1 MSLSKVK
8 NLFSRS
14 QFPLHYG
21 WLELIEKS
29 IVASSDQEYLMSE
42 INNIS
47 KRMGDEYTEA
57 LILLLDTQHESP
69 YSLPLKLMPLKLSAK
84 KRIATNSG
92 EFAGD
97 CEMIKALLSKHVS
110 IGNKTPAEQRN
121 EQRQIQEQK
130 LQARREASEQMFKE
144 RKAQYERDYID
155 FPSIEVVK
163 IRRRSKAANILE
175 LLTKGETISEIDY
188 LWLISKG
195 FENQYVSELYY
206 LNRAELAKRKWEDTK
221 KPWNLVNAIADYRKA
236 GKPQIAVALVNKN
249 LPFNFANG
257 NKSLKSALLT
267 TSGGAKRDLNMFDK
281 AIQFG
286 VQAHELTEQ
295 DYRPCTL
302 IGACKMILGD
312 VSQGHEW
319 YQKAI
324 KRGFNED
331 SFEQEIRSIYN
342 RASRKDKAK
351 IKQTLIADGW
361 VYQWLK

>member
-1 MSLSKVK
+1 MSISKVK
-8 NLFSRS
+8 KLFSRS

-21 WLELIEKS
+21 WLELVEKS
-29 IVASSDQEYLMSE
+29 IDASSDQECLINE
-42 INNIS
+42 INDIS
-47 KRMGDEYTEA
+47 KLMGNEYTEA
-57 LILLLDTQHESP
+57 LILLLDSQPE
-69 YSLPLKLMPLKLSAK
+69 LPLKLMPLKLSAK
-84 KRIATNSG
+84 KRIATNCG

-97 CEMIKALLSKHVS
+97 CEMIKSLLSKHVS
-110 IGNKTPAEQRN
+110 IGSKTPTEQRN

-130 LQARREASEQMFKE
+130 LQARREASEKMFKE

-155 FPSIEVVK
+155 FPSINVVN
-163 IRRRSKAANILE
+163 ILRRSKAAKILE
-175 LLTKGETISEIDY
+175 ALTKGQTISESDY
-188 LWLISKG
+188 LWLINKG
-195 FENQYVSELYY
+195 FENQYVSDLYY
-206 LNRAELAKRKWEDTK
+206 LNRAELSKRKWEDTK

-236 GKPQIAVALVNKN
+236 GKSQIADDLVNKN
-249 LPFNFANG
+249 FPFKFANG

-267 TSGGAKRDLNMFDK
+267 TSGGVKRDLNMLDK

-286 VQAHELTEQ
+286 TQAHELTKQ

-302 IGACKMILGD
+302 IGASKMMLGY
-312 VSQGHEW
+312 VTQGHEW

-324 KRGFNED
+324 KRGFNEY

-351 IKQTLIADGW
+351 IKQTLIDDGW

>member
-1 MSLSKVK
+1 MSISKVK

-14 QFPLHYG
+14 QLPLHYG
-21 WLELIEKS
+21 WLELVEKS
-29 IVASSDQEYLMSE
+29 IDASNVQEYLMNE
-42 INNIS
+42 IKDIS
-47 KRMGDEYTEA
+47 KLMGDEYSEA
-57 LILLLDTQHESP
+57 LVWLLDPQPESP

-84 KRIATNSG
+84 KRIATKSG

-97 CEMIKALLSKHVS
+97 CEMIESLLSKHVS
-110 IGNKTPAEQRN
+110 IGSKTPLEQRN

-130 LQARREASEQMFKE
+130 LQDRREASERMFKQ
-144 RKAQYERDYID
+144 RKAEYERDYID

-175 LLTKGETISEIDY
+175 AMIKGQTISESDY
-188 LWLISKG
+188 LWLINKG
-195 FENQYVSELYY
+195 FENQYVRERYY
-206 LNRAELAKRKWEDTK
+206 LNRAELAKRKWDDTK

-236 GKPQIAVALVNKN
+236 GNSRIAVDLVNKYF
-249 LPFNFANG
+249 PFNFANG

-267 TSGGAKRDLNMFDK
+267 TSGAAKRDLDMLEK

-286 VQAHELTEQ
+286 TQAHELTKQ

-302 IGACKMILGD
+302 IGTCMMISGD
-312 VSQGHEW
+312 VAQGHEW

-324 KRGFNED
+324 KRGFNKD
-331 SFEQEIRSIYN
+331 SFEQEILSIYN
-342 RASRKDKAK
+342 RASYKDKAK

>member
-1 MSLSKVK
+1 MSISKVK

-21 WLELIEKS
+21 WLELVEKS
-29 IVASSDQEYLMSE
+29 IDASSDQEYLVNE
-42 INNIS
+42 INGIS
-47 KRMGDEYTEA
+47 KLMGDEYTEA
-57 LILLLDTQHESP
+57 LMLLLDSQPESP

-84 KRIATNSG
+84 KRIATNSS

-97 CEMIKALLSKHVS
+97 CEMIKSMLSKHVS
-110 IGNKTPAEQRN
+110 IGSKTPAEQRN
-121 EQRQIQEQK
+121 EQRQTQEQK
-130 LQARREASEQMFKE
+130 LQARREASEKMFTE

-163 IRRRSKAANILE
+163 VRRRSRAAKILE
-175 LLTKGETISEIDY
+175 PLTKGQTISESDY
-188 LWLISKG
+188 LWLIDKG
-195 FENQYVSELYY
+195 FENQYVSGLHY
-206 LNRAELAKRKWEDTK
+206 LNRAELARRKWEDTK

-236 GKPQIAVALVNKN
+236 GNPKIAVDLVNKN
-249 LPFNFANG
+249 FPFNFANG

-286 VQAHELTEQ
+286 TQAHELTKQ

-312 VSQGHEW
+312 VAQGHEW

-324 KRGFNED
+324 RRGFNKD

>member
-1 MSLSKVK
+1 MPLSKVR

-14 QFPLHYG
+14 QYPLHYG

-29 IVASSDQEYLMSE
+29 IAASSEQEYLMDE
-42 INNIS
+42 INVIS
-47 KRMGDEYTEA
+47 KLMGDEYTEV
-57 LILLLDTQHESP
+57 LILLLDSKLESSS
-69 YSLPLKLMPLKLSAK
+69 SLPLKLMPLKLSAK
-84 KRIATNSG
+84 KRITTNSG

-97 CEMIKALLSKHVS
+97 CEIIKSLLSKHVS
-110 IGNKTPAEQRN
+110 IGSKTPAEQHN

-130 LQARREASEQMFKE
+130 LQARREASEKMFKE

-155 FPSIEVVK
+155 FPSLEVVK
-163 IRRRSKAANILE
+163 IRRRSKAAKILE
-175 LLTKGETISEIDY
+175 PLTKGQTISESDY
-188 LWLISKG
+188 LWLINKG
-195 FENQYVSELYY
+195 FENQYVCGLYY
-206 LNRAELAKRKWEDTK
+206 LNRAELARRKWEDTK

-236 GKPQIAVALVNKN
+236 GKPQIAVDLVNKN
-249 LPFNFANG
+249 FPFNFANG

-267 TSGGAKRDLNMFDK
+267 TSGGAKRDLNMLDK

-286 VQAHELTEQ
+286 TQAHELTKQ

-312 VSQGHEW
+312 IVQGHEW

-331 SFEQEIRSIYN
+331 RFEQEIRSIYN
-342 RASRKDKAK
+342 RASCKDKAK

>member
-1 MSLSKVK
+1 MPLSKVK

-29 IVASSDQEYLMSE
+29 IAASSEQEYLMNE
-42 INNIS
+42 INDIS
-47 KRMGDEYTEA
+47 KLMGDEYTEA
-57 LILLLDTQHESP
+57 LTLLIDPQLESP

-84 KRIATNSG
+84 KRIAINSG

-97 CEMIKALLSKHVS
+97 CEMIKSLLSKHVS
-110 IGNKTPAEQRN
+110 IGNKTPTEHRN
-121 EQRQIQEQK
+121 EQRQIQEQR
-130 LQARREASEQMFKE
+130 LQARREASEKMFKE

-155 FPSIEVVK
+155 FPSLEVVK
-163 IRRRSKAANILE
+163 IRRRSKAAKVLE
-175 LLTKGETISEIDY
+175 LLTKGQTISESDY
-188 LWLISKG
+188 LWLINKG

-206 LNRAELAKRKWEDTK
+206 LNRAELAKRKWVDTK

-236 GKPQIAVALVNKN
+236 GKPQIAVDLVNKN
-249 LPFNFANG
+249 FPFKFANS

-267 TSGGAKRDLNMFDK
+267 TSGGVKRDLNMLDK

-286 VQAHELTEQ
+286 TQAHELTKQ

-312 VSQGHEW
+312 VAQGHEW

-324 KRGFNED
+324 KREFNED

-342 RASRKDKAK
+342 RASHKDKAK
-351 IKQTLIADGW
+351 IKQILIADGW